1 MSAREV
7 GAGGTGLSLIFDLF
21 RALLK
26 EVSGS
31 QRIAPCVAVFFT
43 VFRILEGGARED
55 TNMSFRG
62 YLLCLTFGGVWI
74 MGVKRWS
81 GCSVHRCIVSPGS
94 VGSSAHIS
102 MPSSILR
109 LLPSLE

>member
-7 GAGGTGLSLIFDLF
+7 GAGGTGLSLFFDLF

-55 TNMSFRG
+55 TNMSLASEDICFASHSE
-62 YLLCLTFGGVWI
+62 V
-74 MGVKRWS
+74 S
-81 GCSVHRCIVSPGS
+81 GSWEWC
-94 VGSSAHIS
+94 
-102 MPSSILR
+102 
-109 LLPSLE
+109 